1 MGKYIVRRLL
11 WMVVVLFF
19 VSIITFLLAFAVP
32 GDPAKSIAGVHATP
46 EVLQRIRTTLG
57 LDKPLYVQYGKYL
70 WALVRHGDMG
80 FSYETQLPVTT
91 AILQRFPATVMVAMF
106 GIFFELLI
114 GIPVG
119 MISALKQYSV
129 RDRVFTV
136 LSLIGIAAPSFWLG
150 LMLLYFLSFQLSNWT
165 GVQIFPLGGYEG
177 WSLSG
182 LVYGILPGFTIGL
195 GGAAWYSR
203 MLRSSMLDILGADYI
218 KAARA
223 KGLPE
228 RTVIWRHI
236 MRNALSPI
244 VTLLGM
250 DVGWFL
256 GGVLVVEV
264 VFGIPGIGQQAWN
277 AIQTQDLPM
286 IMGTVLFAA
295 MLVTISNVVVD
306 LAYTWLDPRVKYS

>member
-19 VSIITFLLAFAVP
+19 VSLITFLLAFAVP
-32 GDPAKSIAGVHATP
+32 GDPAKSIAGTHATP
-46 EVLQRIRTTLG
+46 EILAKIRHNLG
-57 LDKPLYVQYGKYL
+57 LDLPIYKQYGLYL
-70 WALVRHGDMG
+70 WHLLHGDMG
-80 FSYETQLPVTT
+80 YSYETQLPVST
-91 AILQRFPATVMVAMF
+91 AILQRFPATVMVAVF

-114 GIPVG
+114 GIPIG
-119 MISALKQYSV
+119 MTSALKQYGF
-129 RDRVFTV
+129 RDRAFTIF
-136 LSLIGIAAPSFWLG
+136 SLL
-150 LMLLYFLSFQLSNWT
+150 FLSMPMFFLGMILMYIFAFQ
-165 GVQIFPLGGYEG
+165 VQVFPLGGYEG
-177 WSLSG
+177 WTAPL
-182 LVYGILPGFTIGL
+182 YGILPGLTLGL
-195 GGAAWYSR
+195 TGAAWYSR
-203 MLRSSMLDILGADYI
+203 LLRSSMLDILNADFV

-236 MRNALSPI
+236 MRNAWSPI

-256 GGVLVVEV
+256 GGVLVVEI
-264 VFGIPGIGQQAWN
+264 VFGIPGIGQQAYQ
-277 AIQTQDLPM
+277 AIQTQDLPL

-295 MLVTISNVVVD
+295 LLVTVSNFVVD

>member
-19 VSIITFLLAFAVP
+19 VSLITFLLAFAVP
-32 GDPAKSIAGVHATP
+32 GDPAKSIAGTHATP
-46 EVLQRIRTTLG
+46 EVLDRIRRELG
-57 LDKPLYVQYGKYL
+57 LDQPIWKQYGLYL
-70 WALVRHGDMG
+70 WHLLHGNMG
-80 FSYETQLPVTT
+80 YSYETQLPVST
-91 AILQRFPATVMVAMF
+91 AILQRFPATLMIAMF

-119 MISALKQYSV
+119 MMSALRQYSI
-129 RDRVFTV
+129 RDRAFTV
-136 LSLIGIAAPSFWLG
+136 TSLLFLAAPAFWLG
-150 LMLLYFLSFQLSNWT
+150 MILMYVFAFQW
-165 GVQIFPLGGYEG
+165 QIFPLGGYEG
-177 WSLSG
+177 WTQPI
-182 LVYGILPGFTIGL
+182 YGILPGLTIGL

-203 MLRSSMLDILGADYI
+203 MLRSSMLDILGADYV

-228 RTVIWRHI
+228 RTVVWRHI
-236 MRNALSPI
+236 MRNAWSPI

-256 GGVLVVEV
+256 GGVLIIEI
-264 VFGIPGIGQQAWN
+264 VFGVPGIGGQAFL
-277 AIQTQDLPM
+277 AIQSQDLPL

-295 MLVTISNVVVD
+295 LLVTLSNFVVD
-306 LAYTWLDPRVKYS
+306 LAYSWLDPRVKYG

>member
-1 MGKYIVRRLL
+1 MGKYVVRRLL

-32 GDPAKSIAGVHATP
+32 GDPAKSIAGTHATP
-46 EVLQRIRTTLG
+46 EVLERIRTSLG
-57 LDKPLYVQYGKYL
+57 LKEPLWKQYGLYL
-70 WALVRHGDMG
+70 WHLLHGSMG

-91 AILQRFPATVMVAMF
+91 AILQRFPATVMIAVF

-119 MISALKQYSV
+119 MISALRQYSI
-129 RDRVFTV
+129 RDRTFTV
-136 LSLIGIAAPSFWLG
+136 LSLVFLSIPGFVLG
-150 LMLLYFLSFQLSNWT
+150 MMLMYFLAYKLHWFQ
-165 GVQIFPLGGYEG
+165 LGGYDG
-177 WSLSG
+177 WAHPFS
-182 LVYGILPGFTIGL
+182 YGILPGLAVGL
-195 GGAAWYSR
+195 TGAAWYSR
-203 MLRSSMLDILGADYI
+203 LLRSSMLDILGADYV

-228 RTVIWRHI
+228 RTVVWRHI
-236 MRNALSPI
+236 MRNAWSPI

-256 GGVLVVEV
+256 GGVLVIEV
-264 VFGIPGIGQQAWN
+264 VFGIPGIGWQAWN
-277 AIQTQDLPM
+277 AIQTQDLPL

-295 MLVTISNVVVD
+295 LLVTVSNFVVD
-306 LAYTWLDPRVKYS
+306 LAYTWLDPRVKYN

>member
-1 MGKYIVRRLL
+1 MGKYVVRRLL

-19 VSIITFLLAFAVP
+19 VSLITFLLFFAVP
-32 GDPAKSIAGVHATP
+32 GDPAKSIAGTHATP
-46 EVLQRIRTTLG
+46 EILNRIRHNLG
-57 LDKPLYVQYGKYL
+57 LDLPIYKQYGLYL
-70 WALVRHGDMG
+70 WHLVHGDMG
-80 FSYETQLPVTT
+80 YSYETQLPVAT
-91 AILQRFPATVMVAMF
+91 AILQRFPATVMVAFF

-114 GIPVG
+114 GVPIG
-119 MISALKQYSV
+119 MTSALRQYGF
-129 RDRVFTV
+129 RDRTFTV
-136 LSLIGIAAPSFWLG
+136 LSLL
-150 LMLLYFLSFQLSNWT
+150 FLSMPIFFLGMILMYLFAFQW
-165 GVQIFPLGGYEG
+165 QIFPLGGYEG
-177 WSLSG
+177 WTAPI
-182 LVYGILPGFTIGL
+182 YGILPGLTLGL
-195 GGAAWYSR
+195 TGAAWYSR
-203 MLRSSMLDILGADYI
+203 LLRSSMLDILNADYV

-236 MRNALSPI
+236 MRNAWSPI

-256 GGVLVVEV
+256 GGLVVLEI
-264 VFGIPGIGQQAWN
+264 VFGIPGIGGQAFQ

-295 MLVTISNVVVD
+295 LLVTVSNFVVD